1 MGTPVPDKMIV
12 DYQAGGGGATNW
24 ATLYEANEQ
33 TSLQLNPP
41 DGGAITFSRYFAYNP
56 SSNLQEVV
64 GKRKTGNPTALTANL
79 SVPRYVTKQTREFIA
94 KMYGVKNL
102 RLRHF
107 TGDYGTMTNYTKCE
121 VYARC
126 ENANQDGVG
135 EGTSFDGT
143 AGKAADLARYKF
155 PQEVE
160 FYYELFKTALSRLST
175 SITTLSISRGCYFG
189 YRRVAGEVVG
199 EVGNND
205 GLQEFMA
212 VTVADGSNLSHL
224 IVTRD
229 KGATTTDIT
238 LTGFTNFVG
247 TDVAVVGDT
256 VVISGSGAGGGLLW
270 AKLAD
275 VLTGTVTFTRST
287 NIAAG
292 VVINAVKRITSQ
304 KAIACGASGA
314 VYVTSDS
321 GRAFV
326 SAGTAVT
333 ANALTVIEVVDETL
347 QFLGGASGTLVR
359 RMNGIMATVTVTGLS
374 TTAINSLA
382 VPKFFNRSTEL
393 YVGSAAGKVHAT
405 GNSTDTTPSWTTAY
419 DAGSGAID
427 ALEFAGPDSG
437 VLWVVHTNGSTQS
450 KLMRDISGGKF
461 NYDLEDVSG
470 YTSPANSTFN
480 DISVAPFEPNVA
492 LIWGDANGGGGF
504 VGVAA

>member
-1 MGTPVPDKMIV
+1 MGSPVPDKMIV
-12 DYQAGGGGATNW
+12 EVQAGGAGAGNW

-33 TSLQLNPP
+33 TGLQLNSPA
-41 DGGAITFSRYFAYNP
+41 GGDITYSRYYAYNLA
-56 SSNLQEVV
+56 SNMQEVI
-64 GKRKTGNPTALTANL
+64 GKRKTGNPAALTL
-79 SVPRYVTKQTREFIA
+79 DMSIPRFINKQVRDFQA

-102 RLRHF
+102 RTRYY
-107 TGDYGTMTNYTKCE
+107 TGDYSGMTNYVKCE

-126 ENANQDGVG
+126 ENAVLDGMG
-135 EGTSFDGT
+135 DGAIFDGT
-143 AGKAADLARYKF
+143 AGKPADLARYKF

-160 FYYELFKTALSRLST
+160 FYYELFKTSLSRLAT
-175 SITTLSISRGCYFG
+175 SITTLSLARGAHFG

-205 GLQEFMA
+205 GLQEFMG

-238 LTGFTNFVG
+238 LTGFTNFIGTGVAIVG
-247 TDVAVVGDT
+247 ENVV
-256 VVISGSGAGGGLLW
+256 VSGSSTGGGLLW

-287 NIAAG
+287 NISAG
-292 VVINAVKRITSQ
+292 TVINDVKRISSQ
-304 KAIACGASGA
+304 KAIACGAAGA
-314 VYVTSDS
+314 VYVSNDG
-321 GRAFV
+321 GRTFT

-347 QFLGGASGTLVR
+347 QWIGGASGTLVR
-359 RMNGIMATVTVTGLS
+359 RMNNIMSVVTVTGLS

-382 VPKFFNRSTEL
+382 APRFFNRSTEL
-393 YVGSAAGKVHAT
+393 LVGSAAGKVHVT
-405 GNSTDTTPSWTTAY
+405 GNGTDTTPTWTTIY
-419 DAGSGAID
+419 DAGSGSID

-450 KLMRDISGGKF
+450 RLMRDISGGKF
-461 NYDLEDVSG
+461 AYDLETVSD

-480 DISVAPFEPNVA
+480 DISCAPWEPNMCMV
-492 LIWGDANGGGGF
+492 WGDANGGGGF